1 MIILF
6 IDDDADDT
14 ELFCEA
20 VAYLNSIELFKDKEE
35 NIECVS
41 ANDGCQA
48 IELLPNLHVKP
59 DLIFLDINMPS
70 MGGKDC
76 LKYLKQNEAYS
87 NIPVIMFS
95 TAIRNEDYEEF
106 KSMGAIDCLKK
117 PNGFTELVK
126 ILSKYVYK
134 TLGISFSS

>member
-20 VAYLNSIELFKDKEE
+20 VVYLNSVELFKDTKE
-35 NIECVS
+35 NIECLS
-41 ANDGCQA
+41 ANDGCHA
-48 IELLPNLHVKP
+48 IELLPKLSAKP

-76 LKYLKQNEAYS
+76 LKYLKQNEVYRD
-87 NIPVIMFS
+87 IPVIMFS
-95 TAIRNEDYEEF
+95 TMIRNEDFEEF
-106 KSMGAIDCLKK
+106 KSLGAIDCLKK
-117 PNGFTELVK
+117 PNGFTDLVK
-126 ILSKYVYK
+126 VLSKYVYK
-134 TLGISFSS
+134 TLGPNS